1 MTVLLML
8 VALSLFLLLETALRR
23 RLPVAPGTTA
33 IHTKQGLSPI
43 FLPSG
48 LVLASNHMWTK
59 EETDGS
65 VTLGLDAFLSRLFGT
80 PDEVLLPEQDGILEH
95 DTSPIFLRH
104 REKTL
109 RLQVPVAGR
118 VTAVNSR
125 VLDNHA
131 LVAKDPYGE
140 GWLLKVRRVQSLDRS
155 ESFAVADPGRW
166 LREQLD
172 RAIAFFRTRSGA
184 PALATLPDGGVFTE
198 GLLANLGPAVWDEFN
213 KTFATLRKKD

>member
-1 MTVLLML
+1 ML

-140 GWLLKVRRVQSLDRS
+140 GWL
-155 ESFAVADPGRW
+155 
-166 LREQLD
+166 REQLD